1 VIRWLEGN
9 PVGSVLAGVAG
20 GLVVIA
26 LLLGVV
32 WSLPPA
38 GSTGEADDAGGGMGV
53 DIPQLGETHPVE
65 QYAVVTERP
74 VFNASRQPE
83 LASDLEG
90 EGEAVP
96 EADVDAPEVELA
108 GVVITPSVRMVT
120 LREKKE
126 KGQSLVAFEGQ
137 PLRGDYGS
145 WHVSRIAPREITL
158 ASGDGEELQLK
169 LEVHDAKIAPPP
181 KPEPKAKPEE
191 DVAAEGEQA
200 GEAGGE
206 DRPMTRA
213 EEIRQRI
220 QERREELRRAAEEQ
234 QSSNEEQAANYRR
247 AIQSMMSGR
256 KEPASDD
263 DEQE

>member
-1 VIRWLEGN
+1 MIRWLEGN
-9 PVGSVLAGVAG
+9 PVGGVLAGIAGALVA
-20 GLVVIA
+20 IA
-26 LLLGVV
+26 LLLGVA
-32 WSLPPA
+32 WSLSPK
-38 GSTGEADDAGGGMGV
+38 GSGGDADDADAGMGV
-53 DIPQLGETHPVE
+53 DVPQLSEPGEIE

-83 LASDLEG
+83 LVTDTGGVDEPG
-90 EGEAVP
+90 
-96 EADVDAPEVELA
+96 ADEQVDAPEVELA
-108 GVVITPSVRMVT
+108 GVVITPSLRMVT

-126 KGQSLVAFEGQ
+126 KGESLVAFEGQ

-145 WHVSRIAPREITL
+145 WHVRSIAPREITL
-158 ASGDGEELQLK
+158 ASGDGEEMQLK

-181 KPEPKAKPEE
+181 KAEPRAKPEE
-191 DVAAEGEQA
+191 EPETAAAANGE
-200 GEAGGE
+200 EGGE

-234 QSSNEEQAANYRR
+234 KEANEEQAANYRQ

-256 KEPASDD
+256 EEQTSDD
-263 DEQE
+263 DE

>member
-9 PVGSVLAGVAG
+9 PVGGVLAGIAG
-20 GLVVIA
+20 ALVVIA
-26 LLLGVV
+26 LLLGVA
-32 WSLPPA
+32 WSLSPRGA
-38 GSTGEADDAGGGMGV
+38 EGEADDADARVGV
-53 DIPQLGETHPVE
+53 DVPQLSEPGAIE

-83 LASDLEG
+83 LVTDTG
-90 EGEAVP
+90 GVDEAI
-96 EADVDAPEVELA
+96 ADEQVDAPEVELA
-108 GVVITPSVRMVT
+108 GVVITPSLRMVT

-126 KGQSLVAFEGQ
+126 KGESLVAFEGQ

-145 WHVSRIAPREITL
+145 WHVRSIAPREITL
-158 ASGDGEELQLK
+158 ASADGEEMQLK

-181 KPEPKAKPEE
+181 KTEPKPKPEP
-191 DVAAEGEQA
+191 VADGEQA

-234 QSSNEEQAANYRR
+234 KETNAEQAANYRQ

-256 KEPASDD
+256 EESTSD
-263 DEQE
+263 ENE

>member
-1 VIRWLEGN
+1 MIRWLEGN
-9 PVGSVLAGVAG
+9 PVGGVLAGVAG
-20 GLVVIA
+20 VLVLVA

-32 WSLPPA
+32 WSLAPS
-38 GSTGEADDAGGGMGV
+38 GSEGEGDDADAGMGV
-53 DIPQLGETHPVE
+53 DIPQLSEPGDLE

-83 LASDLEG
+83 LVADTGGEEG
-90 EGEAVP
+90 PDVVVP
-96 EADVDAPEVELA
+96 VEAPEVELA
-108 GVVITPSVRMVT
+108 GVVITPSLRMVT

-126 KGQSLVAFEGQ
+126 KGESLVAFEGQ

-145 WHVSRIAPREITL
+145 WHVRSIAPREITL

-169 LEVHDAKIAPPP
+169 LQVHDAKIAPPP
-181 KPEPKAKPEE
+181 KPEPKARPQP
-191 DVAAEGEQA
+191 AAAADGEQG
-200 GEAGGE
+200 GEDGGE

-234 QSSNEEQAANYRR
+234 KEANEEQAANYRQ

-256 KEPASDD
+256 EEQTSDD
-263 DEQE
+263 DE